1 MGIDGAFHLSEL
13 PPGRYGLKAGHDSY
27 EDPHVPKIEFGP
39 GKPPDPNFFKPAE
52 PWQGAAIVTV
62 KPGETT
68 RGVIVDFKPPPP
80 IVEPPTDDAKG

>member
-1 MGIDGAFHLSEL
+1 MRTRTSQRSSSVPENRLTRISSNL
-13 PPGRYGLKAGHDSY
+13 PS
-27 EDPHVPKIEFGP
+27 P
-39 GKPPDPNFFKPAE
+39 GKE
-52 PWQGAAIVTV
+52 LVIVTV